1 MATQNPWR
9 INRDRARSW
18 LVSGGIH
25 AILIAGAV
33 FMLFPFLWMILGSL
47 KTYNEATTAGFFP
60 REWHF
65 ENYPEAIV
73 VMNFSKQCAYDAGN
87 PLDIFDKCLL
97 LRYFAN
103 TIFIGMV
110 AVLGVLTTGVLAA
123 YAFARLNFPGRDLVF
138 IILLATLMIPG
149 ELTLIPNFVLMV
161 QFPTPESVIATAF
174 KLDPDAQIKNW
185 IDTYWA
191 LTIPWIATVFS
202 IFLFRQ
208 FFKTIPNE
216 LFDAAVMDGATHL
229 RFLWSV
235 VLPLSK
241 PALIT
246 SALLTFLGSW
256 NALIWPLLVTNSPQ
270 MRPIQVGL
278 AQFITEAGTQVQLL
292 MAGATMTIIPIMIMY
307 LILQKWFVEGIASVG
322 IRG

>member
-1 MATQNPWR
+1 MK
-9 INRDRARSW
+9 INRDRLRTW
-18 LVSGGIH
+18 LVHASIH
-25 AILIAGAV
+25 AVLIAGAV
-33 FMLFPFLWMILGSL
+33 FMLFPFVWMVLGSV
-47 KTYNEATTAGFFP
+47 KTYNEATTAGILP
-60 REWHF
+60 RQWMF
-65 ENYPEAIV
+65 SNYPDAV
-73 VMNFSKQCAYDAGN
+73 DVMNGTVPCRFNPEN
-87 PLDIFDKCLL
+87 PLDILNRCAL

-103 TIFIGMV
+103 TIFIGV
-110 AVLGVLTTGVLAA
+110 TVVLSVLVTGTLAA
-123 YAFARLNFPGRDLVF
+123 YAFARLNFPGRELLF

-149 ELTLIPNFVLMV
+149 ELTLVPNFVLMV
-161 QFPTPESVIATAF
+161 QFSTPESLIGTW
-174 KLDPDAQIKNW
+174 LGLPGAQVHNW
-185 IDTYWA
+185 IDTYYA
-191 LTIPWIATVFS
+191 LIVPFTATVFS
-202 IFLFRQ
+202 VFLFRQ
-208 FFKTIPNE
+208 FFRSIPNE
-216 LFDAAVMDGATHL
+216 LYDAAVLDGATHS

-292 MAGATMTIIPIMIMY
+292 MAGATMTILPIMILY
-307 LILQKWFVEGIASVG
+307 LILQRWFVEGIASIG